1 MLTDIFLTDKICKK
15 AVKSMN
21 SIVIAD
27 DEINLCLSLKK
38 VIENHCEDTSVV
50 GTFFNGRDLLDFI
63 KSNHVDIVITD
74 IKMPLATGLDVAKFI
89 SENKI
94 NTHIIITT
102 GYKEFEYARQA
113 INYHV
118 DCLLAKPFAY
128 KEII

>member
-1 MLTDIFLTDKICKK
+1 
-15 AVKSMN
+15 MN

-94 NTHIIITT
+94 NTHIIITNSNMQ
-102 GYKEFEYARQA
+102 GR
-113 INYHV
+113 
-118 DCLLAKPFAY
+118 L
-128 KEII
+128 